1 MEALNPDYQQRL
13 EDIKSAI
20 QESELLST
28 YIDSEEQEDYAA
40 FKEAFEPEIATLYQE
55 VANAAPLQVEAL
67 EVALLDE
74 GLEGLYMP
82 RILGYAVLRPRVDPR
97 GFYYRPQDHLR
108 TVMHAIAQ
116 SAAFPE
122 LERRIGQGVTV
133 ALALSTNVWVSNLLE
148 AIPNKIPRNFY
159 VNNHNSSIRTPEQRL
174 AVHARYARQ
183 FAKENYATATMPTG
197 VEEATVSFP
206 DVLKFLEYRYGHDV
220 DNSSLAEPLYAL
232 LTKEELKP
240 VPGYKSVLTLTGM
253 FQEMPTANE
262 NKLRDLLRDAA
273 ADSGFADPYFKF
285 LASLHQGNNVEIA
298 AEVDRR
304 MGQRVGTSGDGLVQQ
319 YYALVEKIH
328 ANGINHLETQDAMR
342 IFIGDQKGLSDVV
355 ECVRQ
360 TVLRYFT
367 AMLGG
372 LDTGNYTEFF
382 EASKL
387 FAVNFDIFD
396 NESFKQEIRTLST
409 RYVKSCMKVYTDKR
423 GRDYQ
428 DIKKFVQRQWVDLG
442 FMTEREVT
450 NFFKSKRT
458 RKPTPA

>member
-1 MEALNPDYQQRL
+1 MEALSADYTQRL

-28 YIDSEEQEDYAA
+28 YIDSEEQEDYAT
-40 FKEAFEPEIATLYQE
+40 FKEAFEPEIAALYQE
-55 VANAAPLQVEAL
+55 VANVAPLQLESL

-74 GLEGLYMP
+74 GLEGLYLP
-82 RILGYAVLRPRVDPR
+82 KILGYAVLRPRVDAR
-97 GFYYRPQDHLR
+97 GFYYRPQEHLR
-108 TVMHAIAQ
+108 TVMTAIAR

-133 ALALSTNVWVSNLLE
+133 ALALSTNVWVSSLME
-148 AIPNKIPRNFY
+148 TIPNKIPRNFFI
-159 VNNHNSSIRTPEQRL
+159 NKNDSSIRTPEQRL

-183 FAKENYATATMPTG
+183 FAKENFATATLPTS
-197 VEEATVSFP
+197 VDEATVTFP

-220 DNSSLAEPLYAL
+220 DNSSLAEPLFTL
-232 LTKEELKP
+232 LTNASLKAI
-240 VPGYKSVLTLTGM
+240 PGYKSVLTLTGM
-253 FQEMPTANE
+253 FQEMPTGNE
-262 NKLRDLLRDAA
+262 NKLRDLLRGEAKED
-273 ADSGFADPYFKF
+273 GFAEAYFDF
-285 LASLHQGNNVEIA
+285 LASLHHGSSVQIT

-304 MGQRVGTSGDGLVQQ
+304 MGQRIGNSGDGLVQQ
-319 YYALVEKIH
+319 YYGLVEKIH
-328 ANGINHLETQDAMR
+328 ANGINHLETQDAIR
-342 IFIGDQKGLSDVV
+342 IFIGDQKGLSNVV

-360 TVLRYFT
+360 TVLHYFT
-367 AMLGG
+367 AMIGG

-387 FAVNFDIFD
+387 FAPHFEIFD
-396 NESFKQEIRTLST
+396 NESFKQAVRTLST

-428 DIKKFVQRQWVDLG
+428 DIKKFVKRTWVDLG

-450 NFFKSKRT
+450 NFFKVKRT
-458 RKPTPA
+458 RKPSAA

>member
-1 MEALNPDYQQRL
+1 MEALSQDYKQRL

-28 YIDSEEQEDYAA
+28 YIDSEEPDDYSA
-40 FKEAFEPEIATLYQE
+40 FKEAFESEIADLYQE
-55 VANAAPLQVEAL
+55 VANVAPLQIESL
-67 EVALLDE
+67 ELALLDE
-74 GLEGLYMP
+74 GLEGLYLP
-82 RILGYAVLRPRVDPR
+82 RILGYAVLRPRVDSR
-97 GFYYRPQDHLR
+97 GFYYRPQEHLR
-108 TVMHAIAQ
+108 QVMHAIAQ

-159 VNNHNSSIRTPEQRL
+159 SSKNDPGIRTPEQRL
-174 AVHARYARQ
+174 KVHARYARQ
-183 FAKENYATATMPTG
+183 FAKENYATASIPTN
-197 VEEATVSFP
+197 VEEATVTFP
-206 DVLKFLEYRYGHDV
+206 DVLKFLEYRYGNEV
-220 DNSSLAEPLYAL
+220 DNTSLATPLYDL
-232 LTKEELKP
+232 LTREELKSI
-240 VPGYKSVLTLTGM
+240 PGYKSVLTLTGM

-262 NKLRDLLRDAA
+262 NKMRDLLRGASA
-273 ADSGFADPYFKF
+273 ESTFPDPYFKF
-285 LASLHQGNNVEIA
+285 LASLHHGSSVEITA
-298 AEVDRR
+298 DVDRR
-304 MGQRVGTSGDGLVQQ
+304 MGLRLGTSGKGLVQQ
-319 YYALVEKIH
+319 YYGLVEKIH
-328 ANGINHLETQDAMR
+328 STGINNLETQDAIR

-360 TVLRYFT
+360 TVLRYFK

-372 LDTGNYTEFF
+372 LDTDNYTEFF

-387 FAVNFDIFD
+387 FSVYFDIFD
-396 NESFKQEIRTLST
+396 NESFKQEVRTLST
-409 RYVKSCMKVYTDKR
+409 RYVKSCIKVYTDKR

-428 DIKKFVQRQWVDLG
+428 DIKKFVKRTFVDLG

-450 NFFKSKRT
+450 NFFKTKRT